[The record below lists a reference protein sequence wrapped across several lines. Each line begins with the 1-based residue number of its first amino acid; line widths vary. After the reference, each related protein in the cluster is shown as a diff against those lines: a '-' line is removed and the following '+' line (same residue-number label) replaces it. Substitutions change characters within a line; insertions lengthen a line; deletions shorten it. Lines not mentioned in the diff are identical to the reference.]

1 MNRAC
6 FSESTNLH
14 QNIDMRAPSDLLKS
28 NYLRMK
34 KTFSVFIISLL
45 VLSVSAQEKP
55 AATPEKKV
63 KTGWKFGGALPAV
76 TFDSDLG
83 FQYGAL
89 AEFFNYGDGSKYPGF
104 FDHTYTEVSR
114 FTKGSGIYRFMYE
127 SNHLIPGVESISD
140 LSYLPD
146 KANNFFG
153 YNGYESVY
161 NKDWMDNSL
170 ATPPYRTRM
179 FYRFERNQFRF
190 KNDFQGKLAGDHLKW
205 SVGFAFQD
213 FTISSVD
220 INKLN
225 QGKKDKLPSIDAEP
239 GLFERYQ
246 ALGLIDANE
255 ANGGWINTLKG
266 GFTWDSRDNR
276 PNPMKGLW
284 DEIGIEVAPKF
295 MGNDWGFSRFYITH
309 RQYFTLIEKNLSLVY
324 RLGFQTTLSGHVP
337 FFYQSQVITSRL
349 TGANSEGLGGSKT
362 LRGVQ
367 RNRVIGDGFFMGN
380 VELRWKPVYFK
391 FLKQDC
397 YLGLNGFYDFGRV
410 IKNIDMP
417 SDLESRFTTLYGTS
431 ETYSDYFKPGTEK
444 FHMSAGTSIMLAMN
458 QNFVIAIDIGKALN
472 EQDGNIGFSIGLNYL
487 F

>member
-1 MNRAC
+1 
-6 FSESTNLH
+6 
-14 QNIDMRAPSDLLKS
+14 
-28 NYLRMK
+28 MK
-34 KTFSVFIISLL
+34 KTFILL
-45 VLSVSAQEKP
+45 LLTFFTFTLSAQ
-55 AATPEKKV
+55 EKKV

-104 FDHTYTEVSR
+104 FDHTYTEISR
-114 FTKGSGIYRFMYE
+114 YTKGSGIYRFMYE

-153 YNGYESVY
+153 FNGYESVY
-161 NKDWMDNSL
+161 NKAWEDDESSL
-170 ATPPYRTRM
+170 YRSRM

-190 KNDFQGKLAGDHLKW
+190 KNDFQGKLSGDHLKW
-205 SVGFAFQD
+205 SAGFAFQD

-220 INKLN
+220 IDKLN
-225 QGKKDKLPSIDAEP
+225 KGKSAAEQLPEVLVMP

-246 ALGLIDANE
+246 SLGLITANE
-255 ANGGWINTLKG
+255 ANGGWVNTLKAG
-266 GFTWDSRDNR
+266 LTWDSRDNR

-284 DEIGIEVAPKF
+284 TEVGIEVAPKF
-295 MGNDWGFSRFYITH
+295 LGNDWGFSRFYITH

-324 RLGFQTTLSGHVP
+324 RLGYQAKLSGDVP

-397 YLGLNGFYDFGRV
+397 YLGLNGFFDFGRV
-410 IKNIDMP
+410 TKKISMP
-417 SDLESRFTTLYGTS
+417 ANLQSTFNTLYDGS
-431 ETYSDYFKPGTEK
+431 ETYSDYFRPGTEK
-444 FHMSAGTSIMLAMN
+444 FHMSTGTSVMLAMN
-458 QNFVIAIDIGKALN
+458 QNFVVAIDFGKALN
-472 EQDGNIGFSIGLNYL
+472 VQDGNIGFSIGLNYL